1 MVYICVYIYGIA
13 YNNTC
18 MYIPMYTVCTYIHV
32 FIYVL
37 CTCYSHSIKCCLFQS
52 QESFDF
58 TSDHLVLNVMPQ
70 IIRYIYIHH
79 IFLL

>member
-1 MVYICVYIYGIA
+1 MVYICVYIYGIT

-18 MYIPMYTVCTYIHV
+18 MYIPMYTVCTYVRV
-32 FIYVL
+32 FIYCVL
-37 CTCYSHSIKCCLFQS
+37 LQS

-70 IIRYIYIHH
+70 IIRYIYVH
-79 IFLL
+79 ITYFYCKLSVM